1 MLSVLIQKELKAII
15 LSPKFTA
22 TFVICSVLMLLSVY
36 IGIQEYQNSVKQY
49 EAGKQLIDE
58 GTREATSWNSV
69 RYRAYRA
76 PDPMQIFVSG
86 LNYDIGRWSAINQ
99 QSMVKLRNSSY
110 SDDPIF
116 AVFRFVDFSF
126 IVLVVLSLFAI
137 MFTYDAV
144 NGEREDGTLKLVF
157 ANPVPRARFILA
169 KCIGGWL
176 GLVIPI
182 CLPILLSVLLVQL
195 FGIPFAADHWLR
207 LFTLIVAA
215 IAFFTFFII
224 LGVLISSL
232 TKRSSVSFLLA
243 LVAWIVFVL
252 IVPRAGIIASGQIL
266 PVPSTAEV
274 EGQVQSFSKDRWAT
288 FYIAQEERWRE
299 RSIHTDNPDG
309 ENAPVEDEKLWQYLE
324 EDDAARKAVQL
335 EIDEFDRKLNDDL
348 RHRRAAQER
357 LAFSLSRVSPA
368 SAFQLAAMD
377 LAGSDIALKTRNEES
392 MDIFRT
398 EYTQF
403 IQAKQAE
410 SGPGAGAFTI
420 QIDTEKGVSI
430 GTPRD
435 QAAIDASQLP
445 TFVSPSYGFSDAAK
459 TFLLDFGLLLI
470 FSIVAFGGA
479 FAAFLRYDVR

>member
-22 TFVICSVLMLLSVY
+22 TFIICSLLMLLSVY

-58 GTREATSWNSV
+58 GLREATSWNSV

-86 LNYDIGRWSAINQ
+86 LNYDIGRWSAINS

-110 SDDPIF
+110 TDDPIF
-116 AVFRFVDFSF
+116 AVFRFIDFAF

-157 ANPVPRARFILA
+157 ANSVPRARYILA

-182 CLPILLSVLLVQL
+182 CLPILLSILLVQL
-195 FGIPFAADHWLR
+195 FDIPLSADNWLR
-207 LFTLIVAA
+207 LATLIAAA
-215 IAFFTFFII
+215 ITFFTFFII
-224 LGVLISSL
+224 LGVLISAL
-232 TKRSSVSFLLA
+232 TRRSSVSFLLA

-252 IVPRAGIIASGQIL
+252 IIPRAGVIVAGQIL

-274 EGQVQSFSKDRWAT
+274 EGQVQGFSKDRWAT
-288 FYIAQEERWRE
+288 FYTAQEERWRE
-299 RSIHTDNPDG
+299 RSLHNSQTDEDLS
-309 ENAPVEDEKLWQYLE
+309 AVEEEKLWKYLE
-324 EDDAARKAVQL
+324 EDDAARKAVQQ

-348 RHRRAAQER
+348 RHRRTAQER
-357 LAFSLSRVSPA
+357 LAFSLSRISPA
-368 SAFQLAAMD
+368 SAFQLAAMN
-377 LAGSDIALKTRNEES
+377 LAGSDIALKTRNEQA
-392 MDIFRT
+392 MDLYRT

-403 IQAKQAE
+403 VQAKQAE
-410 SGPGAGAFTI
+410 SGPGGGAFTI
-420 QIDTEKGVSI
+420 QIDSEKGVSI
-430 GTPRD
+430 GTPRE
-435 QAAIDASQLP
+435 QAAIDATQLP
-445 TFVSPSYGFSDAAK
+445 VFVPPAFSFSDAAA
-459 TFLLDFGLLLI
+459 TFLLDLGLLMI
-470 FSIVAFGGA
+470 FSVIAFGGA